1 MATSESFNTVKR
13 VRKSF
18 AKISSP
24 IETPNLVDIQNKSF
38 DQFLQAQVPVDKREP
53 NGLQGVFKS
62 IFPIHDFNN
71 TCSLE
76 FEGYSVE
83 KPKYDVDEC
92 RLRGMTYAAP
102 IKITVR
108 LVVWEIDEQ
117 TKARSIRD
125 VKEQEVY
132 MGEV

>member
-1 MATSESFNTVKR
+1 SF
-13 VRKSF
+13 
-18 AKISSP
+18 
-24 IETPNLVDIQNKSF
+24 E
-38 DQFLQAQVPVDKREP
+38 QFLQARVSADKRDP
-53 NGLQGVFKS
+53 VGLEGVFRS
-62 IFPIHDFNN
+62 VFPVTDFNN

-76 FEGYSVE
+76 FESYSVE

-108 LVVWEIDEQ
+108 LVVWETDEA
-117 TKARSIRD
+117 TKSKTIRD

-132 MGEV
+132 MGEIPLMT